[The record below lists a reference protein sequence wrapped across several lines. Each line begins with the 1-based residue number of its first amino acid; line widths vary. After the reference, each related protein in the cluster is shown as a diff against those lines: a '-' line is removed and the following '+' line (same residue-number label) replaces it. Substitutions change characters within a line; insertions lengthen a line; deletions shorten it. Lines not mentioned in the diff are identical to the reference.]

1 MYMVCIYKKFIDQK
15 IQREKFMKVKIF
27 LLPSI
32 LFPQSAPQF
41 KIVIGFS
48 LYAYRRMYM

>member
-1 MYMVCIYKKFIDQK
+1 
-15 IQREKFMKVKIF
+15 MKVKIS

-32 LFPQSAPQF
+32 FPKCAPQF
-41 KIVIGFS
+41 KIVIDFS